1 MTNKMAYMPK
11 PECGT
16 KCPKTSTPKN
26 NPLVRTT
33 TSESLE
39 IHLFRSFY
47 GVVTLGVVVR
57 KQKISS
63 FNIFQEHGHTL

>member
-1 MTNKMAYMPK
+1 MSENERPR
-11 PECGT
+11 
-16 KCPKTSTPKN
+16 N

-39 IHLFRSFY
+39 IHFFKDFMVFK
-47 GVVTLGVVVR
+47 VVTLGVAVR

-63 FNIFQEHGHTL
+63 FNMFQEHGHTLSWENC